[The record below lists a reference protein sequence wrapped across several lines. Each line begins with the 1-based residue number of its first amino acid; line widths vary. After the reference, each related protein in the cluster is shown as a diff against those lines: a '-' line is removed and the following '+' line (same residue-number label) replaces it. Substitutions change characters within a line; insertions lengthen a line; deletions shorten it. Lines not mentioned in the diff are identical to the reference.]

1 MIKNYINTERCTL
14 EAAQA
19 VNDVCHRLAN
29 KARHIESCVAVGKL
43 TAEEMAEMLSYIL
56 TTLDIESLQLV
67 EDILDEMMDK
77 EDEGGII

>member
-1 MIKNYINTERCTL
+1 MIKNYINTERCSL

-19 VNDVCHRLAN
+19 VYDVLHRLKTKVIN
-29 KARHIESCVAVGKL
+29 LQSCVAVGKM
-43 TAEEMAEMLSYIL
+43 TFEEMAELCSYII

-67 EDILDEMMDK
+67 EDILDEMDK